1 MDPCPDAA
9 RSICAIGA
17 SGGGVEAVLRPLHG
31 VTMAAAAALAATH
44 EYRPEIAVL
53 DLSTPDMSGLEVT
66 RRLRQRFPASE
77 LTLVAV
83 TGKNGRAYGE
93 ARDGNFAQQLLKSV
107 TTDTLVA
114 LRNCATLAHHR
125 TGAPS
130 WP

>member
-31 VTMAAAAALAATH
+31 VTMAAAAALEAAH

-66 RRLRQRFPASE
+66 RRLRQRF
-77 LTLVAV
+77 
-83 TGKNGRAYGE
+83 GNGRAYGE

-114 LRNCATLAHHR
+114 LRNSATLAHHR
-125 TGAPS
+125 TGAAS